1 MNKNEVKL
9 IISADNTGAV
19 KGIQGTSQSLGDFS
33 SKTGSLLSNIQS
45 HWLGFAGTLYGAK
58 KAVDFFIFGAA
69 NAADEIKRMSYQT
82 SVGTDQ
88 LQAFKQIALTSGTSM
103 DSLSMGLFSF
113 SQRLADAY
121 KGIGDTNNVFK
132 ALDIDLRDTKGRLK
146 DTGDLFIETARKFSN
161 MANSFDKT
169 DLAEKLF
176 GRGTRNILP
185 MFDELAENID
195 RVQQKGPVFSEDQ
208 IKSAKEFNDN
218 LTLLRE
224 NIKNLTYSV
233 GNAVIPTLNELLS
246 PAAEKESPKWIQ
258 EEIRWTKE
266 LIKMREQFGGETREL
281 YAELDR
287 LESGRMDKIRK
298 FHVTQAKTVQ
308 DLSFVFGGEEFTPKT
323 AAPIAFDEK
332 QWLKDQAE
340 YEKTVGEAFRKDGEL
355 SAKAAKDAEEAAKR
369 KQEVYA
375 DMYESLKFDTE
386 RYYTYQHG
394 LLESRRDEEIAVT
407 GDIALAWEAFYAR
420 SQELEEARIM
430 RTNDFLGGI
439 SVFYAELERDGFTWA
454 EGAKGMME
462 DFASGGQNAMS
473 RFLKGVQTDT
483 KNIGDHLENFVRDFT
498 ESFIDA
504 VNRMISE
511 WLMFQ
516 LLTGIG
522 SGLAGGFG
530 GAKSMGVGGTAGTTQ
545 AGGFGSVPFVGSL
558 SPQGGG
564 GQTVVQQSININ
576 VQSLDGQDAER
587 VFNRNSHV
595 IQKIVGDGVDKSRTY
610 AAQLRGNRGGQ

>member
-1 MNKNEVKL
+1 MAKNEVKL

-19 KGIQGTSQSLGDFS
+19 KGINGTVQSLGDFS
-33 SKTGSLLSNIQS
+33 TKTGGILSNIQS
-45 HWLGFAGTLYGAK
+45 HWLGFAGALYGAK
-58 KAVDFFIFGAA
+58 KAVDFFVFGAA
-69 NAADEIKRMSYQT
+69 NAADELKRMSYQT

-88 LQAFKQIALTSGTSM
+88 LQAFKQIALTSGTSL
-103 DSLSMGLFSF
+103 DSLSLGLFSF

-132 ALDIDLRDTKGRLK
+132 ALNIDLRDTKGRLK
-146 DTGDLFIETARKFSN
+146 DTGELFVETAKRFSG
-161 MANSFDKT
+161 MADSFEKT

-195 RVQQKGPVFSEDQ
+195 RVQQKGPVFSEEQ

-218 LTLLRE
+218 FTLLRE
-224 NIKNLTYSV
+224 NIKNLTYAA
-233 GNAVIPTLNELLS
+233 GNAVIPILNELLS
-246 PAAEKESPKWIQ
+246 PSAEKESPKWIQ

-266 LIKMREQFGGETREL
+266 LIKMREQFGGETKDL

-287 LESGRMDKIRK
+287 LESGRMEKVRK
-298 FHVTQAKTVQ
+298 FYVTQAKTAK
-308 DLSFVFGGEEFTPKT
+308 DLSFVFGGEEFQPKT

-369 KQEVYA
+369 RQEVYA
-375 DMYESLKFDTE
+375 DMYEALKFDTE

-462 DFASGGQNAMS
+462 DFSSGGSSAIAG
-473 RFLKGVQTDT
+473 FLDNVQTDT
-483 KNIGDHLENFVRDFT
+483 KNIGAHLEEFVTDFAD
-498 ESFIDA
+498 SFRAA
-504 VNRMISE
+504 VNRMASE
-511 WLMFQ
+511 WLMFS

-522 SGLAGGFG
+522 NAFSFG
-530 GAKSMGVGGTAGTTQ
+530 GAKSMGINGTAGTTQ
-545 AGGFGSVPFVGSL
+545 AGGSGSVPFVGSL

-564 GQTVVQQSININ
+564 GQTIVQQSISIN
-576 VQSLDGQDAER
+576 VQSMDGQDAER

-595 IQKIVGDGVDKSRTY
+595 IQKIVGDGVDRSRTY
-610 AAQLRGNRGGQ
+610 AAQLRGNK